1 MFLKFIFTDQK
12 VGGILLCTSV
22 AFSRVLQ
29 KIPHPVPSTVVGF
42 QHHHLTGLTKLFQ
55 KGKNYAT

>member
-22 AFSRVLQ
+22 AFSFRN
-29 KIPHPVPSTVVGF
+29 S
-42 QHHHLTGLTKLFQ
+42 LTLFLLPLLVF
-55 KGKNYAT
+55 NTTT